1 MDITIDEE
9 SLQMKE
15 KDISNSINQL
25 VSKRAGEKP
34 IVDGIIDISKYL
46 NSEFRIL
53 WILREAREEW
63 SINEETGKRTIGGWN
78 LVNAFYKNASYD
90 IICKNTT
97 TRRELL
103 VDYAIINNIRFLDK
117 NISKYSRINTIEE
130 KEKALEAFKS
140 TAVINIKKFPGK
152 KTSSI
157 SEIVESFKLSKN
169 IIISQIDSYNPQIV
183 ICGNTLPLF
192 ENELDFRKGIRF
204 PLGMGKN
211 GYYCLPNR
219 IYINAYHPS
228 NKFWSNSVYEH
239 QYISK
244 IIEAIV
250 NWKINYYQKT

>member
-1 MDITIDEE
+1 MEITINEAI
-9 SLQMKE
+9 LQIKE
-15 KDISNSINQL
+15 KEISNSINQL
-25 VSKRAGEKP
+25 ESKQVGERP
-34 IVDGIIDISKYL
+34 IVDGIIDTSKYL

-63 SINEETGKRTIGGWN
+63 SINKETGKKNIGGWN
-78 LVNAFYKNASYD
+78 LVNGLYKNASYD
-90 IICKNTT
+90 VICNNTT

-103 VDYAIINNIRFLDK
+103 VDYAIMNNIRYLDN
-117 NISKYSRINTIEE
+117 NISKYSKIYTIEE

-157 SEIVESFKLSKN
+157 PQIVESFKLSKD
-169 IIISQIDSYNPQIV
+169 ILISQIDAYNPQIV

-192 ENELDFRKGIRF
+192 ENELDFRIGIRF

-228 NKFWSNSVYEH
+228 NKFWPNSMYEH

-244 IIEAIV
+244 IIEAVV
-250 NWKINYYQKT
+250 NWKNNYYQKT